1 MTLNIRCSITI
12 VGKNFICLF
21 MQMTVSISL
30 YIRQSID
37 FGATRIEALGCVI
50 LNIRRGISRHPLVT
64 SQTSGG
70 DADARR
76 MRAARKQRSKGDRET
91 QRVRARERERESHVA
106 IYLSAHWLAYRCWPA
121 LYTLSLPLDWPVFVR
136 GCASAP
142 LHSCT
147 FERPLPPRASNIDNQ
162 LRSGATRTY
171 AAIFSSLAEYAPAH
185 ALPRFF
191 VALNDCPERGK
202 RKRVR
207 GANFSSTRM
216 DWFAIDW
223 FDVRAWRQFVCI
235 GHGSGARERVAAP
248 RANERF
254 VFNAVYL

>member
-91 QRVRARERERESHVA
+91 QRVRAREREPRRHLSICPLTCISLLA
-106 IYLSAHWLAYRCWPA
+106 SPIYS
-121 LYTLSLPLDWPVFVR
+121 LSLPLDWPVFVR